1 LLGVTAT
8 SQRPDGKALSDIFE
22 KIAYVYTLRQ
32 AIQEKFLVPI
42 RGFRV
47 TTDTNL
53 QDVSISSGDFA
64 RGELSRNV
72 NTKERNRR
80 VVDAWLKLGENR
92 KSLDFTV
99 DIEHA
104 QRMAEEFRLAGVK
117 AEAIWGDDPE
127 REAKIE
133 RHKNGETLILCSCN
147 LFVEGYDDPSIG
159 CIVLSRPTQSGL
171 LFTQMVGRGTRLFPG
186 KTDLIVIDI
195 VDATISHSLITLPTL
210 MGLSNKLDIK
220 GNDLLWVVEQ
230 IEALQAENPT
240 IDFSKMASTDE
251 LKTIVQTVNL
261 FEVRFP
267 KEVEENSS
275 LVWFKAIDGGY
286 KILIPKIGSEK
297 AGFLR
302 IAENQL
308 GQWDIAGRIKDVN
321 LAAIR
326 PTMEEAFKASDEQI
340 RKRLGPLGVNYILR
354 EATWHNKPVTKGQ
367 KSMLGR
373 LFPHKTF
380 QYELMNSG
388 QASKII
394 SERLAKKVK

>member
-1 LLGVTAT
+1 
-8 SQRPDGKALSDIFE
+8 
-22 KIAYVYTLRQ
+22 
-32 AIQEKFLVPI
+32 
-42 RGFRV
+42 
-47 TTDTNL
+47 
-53 QDVSISSGDFA
+53 
-64 RGELSRNV
+64 
-72 NTKERNRR
+72 
-80 VVDAWLKLGENR
+80 
-92 KSLDFTV
+92 
-99 DIEHA
+99 
-104 QRMAEEFRLAGVK
+104 
-117 AEAIWGDDPE
+117 
-127 REAKIE
+127 
-133 RHKNGETLILCSCN
+133 
-147 LFVEGYDDPSIG
+147 
-159 CIVLSRPTQSGL
+159 
-171 LFTQMVGRGTRLFPG
+171 
-186 KTDLIVIDI
+186 
-195 VDATISHSLITLPTL
+195 
-210 MGLSNKLDIK
+210 
-220 GNDLLWVVEQ
+220 
-230 IEALQAENPT
+230 
-240 IDFSKMASTDE
+240 MASTDE